1 MNRPRLV
8 VLGSGFAAFSFL
20 QRIDTNA
27 YDVCV
32 ISPRNHFLFTPLL
45 PSTTVGTV
53 EFRTIIEPL
62 RARRTGWTY
71 QAAEAVA
78 IDLPQS
84 RVKCRSLDGRDSWEE
99 RYDRLVIATGCATN
113 TFGIPGVREHA
124 CFLKEL
130 SDARNIRQRLI
141 GNLEQ
146 AMLPHIS
153 PQERDRLVHFIAVGA
168 GPTGIRFAA
177 ELYDLLVTDLPR
189 SYPELAAHVRVTML
203 DAGKNILS
211 TYDEKLRE
219 YVSGVLHRHGVEVQT
234 QSLVKEIT
242 PTSVRLADGRELP
255 AGLVLWCA
263 GFGPHP
269 LIAATDAPKDRAGRL
284 KVDDT
289 LALPG
294 WPGVYAIGDC
304 ANPAER
310 PLPQLAQVAEQ
321 QGRYLA
327 RQLNNAASA
336 SASLRR
342 DKRGAATTT
351 FRWRAHSMGSYL
363 GQHTAVMDS
372 PGGGKGWT
380 GYLAYQQWKGA
391 IWTHLMSRR
400 NKILVP
406 LDRLRAAVFGRELS
420 KI

>member
-1 MNRPRLV
+1 MNRTRLV

-20 QRIDTNA
+20 KRIDTRA

-62 RARRTGWTY
+62 RARRAGWTFH
-71 QAAEAVA
+71 AADAVG
-78 IDLPQS
+78 IDFSQR
-84 RVKCRSLDGRDSWEE
+84 RVQCRSLDGTMSWEQP
-99 RYDRLVIATGCATN
+99 YDRLVIAVGCVTN

-130 SDARNIRQRLI
+130 SDARDVRQRLI

-146 AMLPHIS
+146 AMLPTIS
-153 PQERDRLVHFIAVGA
+153 ADERARLLHFVAVGA

-189 SYPELAAHVRVTML
+189 SYPELAPLVRVTLL

-234 QSLVKEIT
+234 QSLVQEIT
-242 PTSVRLADGRELP
+242 PTAVRLADGRVMP

-269 LIAATDAPKDRAGRL
+269 LVAGLDAAKDRAGRL
-284 KVDDT
+284 IVEET
-289 LALPG
+289 LALVGHPD
-294 WPGVYAIGDC
+294 VYALGDC
-304 ANPAER
+304 ANPKAT

-321 QGRYLA
+321 EGRYLA
-327 RQLNNAASA
+327 RQFNAPG
-336 SASLRR
+336 
-342 DKRGAATTT
+342 RGTPAP

-363 GQHTAVMDS
+363 GQHRAVMDS

-391 IWTHLMSRR
+391 IWTTLVSRR

-406 LDRLRAAVFGRELS
+406 LDRMRAAIFGRELS